1 MMSKRRIFK
10 RSVIQPFN
18 MERRDEIL
26 STMSRHAASMVALS
40 KKKKGMIKAMNTL
53 ISKDRRAMDVIE
65 ASLIEDGDKVLV
77 DCYFRMDFPNK
88 KKYVIRM
95 DTGEQIGEEPMVDS
109 DYQQDIEDAMAPEG
123 SVDAEL
129 PGRFG
134 QEDEDEALE
143 GGAQETSGSAG
154 SGDPGAG

>member
-1 MMSKRRIFK
+1 MSKRKIFK
-10 RSVIQPFN
+10 RQVIQPFTD
-18 MERRDEIL
+18 ERRNEIL
-26 STMSRHAASMVALS
+26 TLMSRHAASMAALS
-40 KKKKGMIKAMNTL
+40 KKKKDMIKSMNKL

-65 ASLIEDGDKVLV
+65 ESLIDNGDRVQT

-123 SVDAEL
+123 PVDAEL
-129 PGRFG
+129 SGRFG
-134 QEDEDEALE
+134 QEDEDEAFE
-143 GGAQETSGSAG
+143 GGAEEGSGSSG